1 MQALRL
7 PARRGWS
14 WIQGGFE
21 LLKRNPPLLI
31 AVTMTYL
38 LSVLLLNLV
47 PVVGP
52 IVLGVS
58 LPSLSVIVANA
69 FRGVDRFHGM
79 NLDVMRLGIRRNA
92 RGLFRLGLVH
102 LGVSLVVIVV
112 GTTLFGVE
120 FAPTGPG
127 EEAMAANM
135 LRLLPML
142 IIVMLLLWFP
152 PVLVAWHDL
161 PCAKAL
167 FFGVVA
173 VLRNLPA
180 FVVYALSVVAIG
192 VLGPF
197 VIMLLLSML
206 WPAATKWLQPM
217 IATLLLFGFGPV
229 LAASV
234 YVSYR
239 DVFRL
244 PEP

>member
-14 WIQGGFE
+14 WIQGGFD

-58 LPSLSVIVANA
+58 LPSLSVVVANT

-120 FAPTGPG
+120 LAPTGPG

-142 IIVMLLLWFP
+142 IIVMLLRP
-152 PVLVAWHDL
+152 R
-161 PCAKAL
+161 
-167 FFGVVA
+167 G
-173 VLRNLPA
+173 
-180 FVVYALSVVAIG
+180 
-192 VLGPF
+192 
-197 VIMLLLSML
+197 L
-206 WPAATKWLQPM
+206 WPSPEHGKVKTEPADRITPLSGQQNPPGVDFPGDAVPGNTPHRQY
-217 IATLLLFGFGPV
+217 PV
-229 LAASV
+229 N
-234 YVSYR
+234 
-239 DVFRL
+239 
-244 PEP
+244 P